1 MKKVSILFLCGLL
14 LLASTATLAQNESG
28 FDKGKEAYKEENY
41 QQAIN
46 HWNEIL
52 QNGEHSASLYFNLGN
67 AHYKLNN
74 IGASIYY
81 YEKAKQLDP
90 FDADIKN
97 NLAFAENAR
106 IDVIEPLPQTVFKT
120 WYKNVSGVFNYDGW
134 AINAVVFAF
143 IFVAL
148 FLSYYYSNSE
158 KRKRLLFAVSAAI
171 MFFLVA
177 SIVLAFLTY
186 SDHQKDN
193 PAIIYSEEVE
203 IRDAPTVGGGVNFIL
218 HEGTKVQLLEKDGEW
233 VRIRLSDGKD
243 GWMPI
248 ADLKEL

>member
-1 MKKVSILFLCGLL
+1 MKKVSVLYLLGLL
-14 LLASTATLAQNESG
+14 VLASSFAPAQSQSVFE
-28 FDKGKEAYKEENY
+28 KGKEAYKEENY
-41 QQAIN
+41 QQAIDN
-46 HWNEIL
+46 WSQIL
-52 QNGEHSASLYFNLGN
+52 ENGEHSAALYFNLGN

-90 FDADIKN
+90 YDADIKN
-97 NLAFAENAR
+97 NLAFAQNAR
-106 IDVIEPLPQTVFKT
+106 IDVIEPLPQTVFRT
-120 WYKNVSGVFNYDGW
+120 WYKNVSGVFDYNGW

-148 FLSYYYSNSE
+148 FLSYYYANSE
-158 KRKRLLFAVSAAI
+158 RRKRLLFAMSAAI

-177 SIVLAFLTY
+177 SVVLAFLTY

-203 IRDAPTVGGGVNFIL
+203 IRDAPTLGGEVNFIL
-218 HEGTKVQLLEKDGEW
+218 HEGTKVQLLEKEGDW
-233 VRIRLSDGKD
+233 VRIQLSDGKD
-243 GWMPI
+243 GWMPFE
-248 ADLKEL
+248 DLKAL

>member
-1 MKKVSILFLCGLL
+1 MNRARILVLCGFI
-14 LLASTATLAQNESG
+14 LLAGTVGLAQNDTAFES
-28 FDKGKEAYKEENY
+28 GKEAYKEENY
-41 QQAIN
+41 QLAIEQ
-46 HWNEIL
+46 WNKIL
-52 QNGEHSASLYFNLGN
+52 DGGEHSAALYFNLGN

-81 YEKAKQLDP
+81 YEKARQLDQ

-120 WYKNVSGVFNYDGW
+120 WYTNVSGVFNYDGW
-134 AINAVVFAF
+134 AINAVIFAF

-158 KRKRLLFAVSAAI
+158 RRKRLLFAVSAAI

-177 SIVLAFLTY
+177 SVVLAFLTY
-186 SDHQKDN
+186 SDHINDN

-203 IRDAPTVGGGVNFIL
+203 IRDAPSVGGEVNFLL
-218 HEGTKVQLLEKDGEW
+218 HEGTKVQVLDKDGDW

-243 GWMPI
+243 GWMPFT
-248 ADLKEL
+248 DLKEL